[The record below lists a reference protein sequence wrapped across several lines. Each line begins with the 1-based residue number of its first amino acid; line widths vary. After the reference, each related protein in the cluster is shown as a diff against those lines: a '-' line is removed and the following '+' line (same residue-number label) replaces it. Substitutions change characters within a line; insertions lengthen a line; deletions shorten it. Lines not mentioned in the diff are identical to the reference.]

1 VYVSNRGHDSIA
13 VFSVEQAT
21 GKLTPIQHALT
32 QGKTPRNFSLDPT
45 GEYLFAANQ
54 GSDTV
59 VLFKVDQETG
69 KLTPTGEPISVPKPV
84 CVLFVKA
91 Q

>member
-1 VYVSNRGHDSIA
+1 
-13 VFSVEQAT
+13 
-21 GKLTPIQHALT
+21 
-32 QGKTPRNFSLDPT
+32 
-45 GEYLFAANQ
+45 LFAANQ

-69 KLTPTGEPISVPKPV
+69 KLTPTGETISVPKPV

>member
-1 VYVSNRGHDSIA
+1 
-13 VFSVEQAT
+13 VFSVDQAS
-21 GKLTPIQHALT
+21 GKLTPIQHASTL
-32 QGKTPRNFSLDPT
+32 GKTPRNFSLDPT

-59 VLFKVDQETG
+59 VPFKVDQETG

>member
-1 VYVSNRGHDSIA
+1 
-13 VFSVEQAT
+13 VFSADQAT

-32 QGKTPRNFSLDPT
+32 LGKTPRNFSLDPT

-59 VLFKVDQETG
+59 VPFKVDQETG
-69 KLTPTGEPISVPKPV
+69 RLTPTGEPISVPKPV
-84 CVLFVKA
+84 CVLFIKA